1 MSDEARRPG
10 PGEVTR
16 AWPTWAALVLFGGL
30 SAALG
35 AWIAHRVDERSGPP
49 PPAGLVIVAPGDPVP
64 DLRLADL
71 RTGEA
76 RPLVAPGRTRLLNY
90 WASWCS
96 PCREEMPLLDSF
108 AASQGANGVE
118 VVGIALDSPAEAERF
133 VAEVPVRFTL
143 LVETPGPADS
153 SVVLGNRRGVLPFTV
168 LVDAEGRLL
177 KTHYGPFP
185 DEAAVAAWASNAR

>member
-1 MSDEARRPG
+1 MTGDARPVDA
-10 PGEVTR
+10 PR

-30 SAALG
+30 SAGLG
-35 AWIAHRVDERSGPP
+35 WWIGHRADERAGPP
-49 PPAGLVIVAPGDPVP
+49 PPPGLVIVAPGEAVP

-71 RTGEA
+71 RTGDR

-96 PCREEMPLLDSF
+96 PCREEMPLLDGF

-133 VAEVPVRFTL
+133 LAEVPVRFPL